1 MDSGGNGNIVGARM
15 IADRRGREQREGDR
29 PTQWLRPRCQ
39 SARNTSMALA
49 LDALRAGSK
58 PAQTL
63 AAMSPAATARNTVL
77 SGGDTS
83 NSIGSRNP
91 ARPAATANPIT
102 TPRAARTIA
111 SRTTIPTRLLRLA
124 VAAHRVLPETLRGHR
139 SKKSPLKRS
148 GEREPKR
155 LWGQHMWRGPG
166 VDRECP
172 PRHHPGSGNREK
184 EVS

>member
-1 MDSGGNGNIVGARM
+1 MARQDRWSPDDSRQTGSGTTGRRSPHPMATAPVSVGAQYFH
-15 IADRRGREQREGDR
+15 GVG
-29 PTQWLRPRCQ
+29 PRCPSSRQ
-39 SARNTSMALA
+39 QARANA
-49 LDALRAGSK
+49 RG
-58 PAQTL
+58 
-63 AAMSPAATARNTVL
+63 MSPAATARNTVL

-166 VDRECP
+166 LDRECP